1 MQFVKISHRIF
12 RYFHIHGR
20 GWWWWGWGVYLS
32 KLSLHWMSNFGL
44 FCSKAKA
51 SITYKHNSDKLWL
64 CGRWLKWL
72 GKAVGITYNHIGQQG
87 STEMLNIKLFSNPW
101 VPSSPNECKFIQVA
115 KKNKKKQYDLWSSY
129 PGPDQRYKPPL
140 FKPKFGFT
148 RAAWRTFTLH
158 VGITCPARRGFVCH
172 IEWHSKTSCLHFK
185 LK

>member
-20 GWWWWGWGVYLS
+20 EGGQL
-32 KLSLHWMSNFGL
+32 LSLHCMSNFGL

-51 SITYKHNSDKLWL
+51 SVTYKPNSDKLWL

-101 VPSSPNECKFIQVA
+101 VPANRLLACISRHLHLMNAS
-115 KKNKKKQYDLWSSY
+115 
-129 PGPDQRYKPPL
+129 L
-140 FKPKFGFT
+140 F
-148 RAAWRTFTLH
+148 RL
-158 VGITCPARRGFVCH
+158 
-172 IEWHSKTSCLHFK
+172 
-185 LK
+185 